1 MAKMSQ
7 PSTDYG
13 KKGETG
19 EKAPSGAKASDASGE
34 RSARLVNGVALGQRD
49 ALVGRTGSD
58 TGKHD
63 GTTGELNTGRKGEG
77 HFYTHAKRDY
87 RAKG

>member
-1 MAKMSQ
+1 MSQ

-19 EKAPSGAKASDASGE
+19 EKAPSGAKASDASGQ
-34 RSARLVNGVALGQRD
+34 RSAKITNGVAMGQRD
-49 ALVGRTGSD
+49 DLVGRNGSD
-58 TGKHD
+58 AGKAE
-63 GTTGELNTGRKGEG
+63 GRTGELNTGRKGEG
-77 HFYTHAKRDY
+77 HFYTHAKSDY